1 MGLSLLLAALSRCA
15 SYGES
20 SGAGAASL
28 PDASTLG
35 GDDGATEAQG
45 RPQVG
50 SDDAATDAA
59 DGDASATPCS
69 EPRRL
74 VGVGTVAPSP
84 DTVANG
90 TLDAYG
96 YPVGLD
102 VADEVAR
109 CVWIYLAT
117 SSGEG
122 ASVGVYGGSINA
134 PGELL
139 ASAKL
144 VRAPIAGWNGLVLDR
159 PISLKGQST
168 IWIGLLAS
176 VAIPEIRNEAT
187 NCALGDA
194 RRLTQGGLKSVPEIF
209 TASGG
214 NPSQCLASF
223 YLGR

>member
-1 MGLSLLLAALSRCA
+1 MAPRRRKGGRRPAPTTRPPTPPTGTRPPRHAPNP
-15 SYGES
+15 
-20 SGAGAASL
+20 AASS
-28 PDASTLG
+28 ASG
-35 GDDGATEAQG
+35 K
-45 RPQVG
+45 
-50 SDDAATDAA
+50 
-59 DGDASATPCS
+59 
-69 EPRRL
+69 
-74 VGVGTVAPSP
+74 VAPSP

-144 VRAPIAGWNGLVLDR
+144 VRAPIAGWNGLVLIDR
-159 PISLKGQST
+159 SL
-168 IWIGLLAS
+168 
-176 VAIPEIRNEAT
+176 
-187 NCALGDA
+187 
-194 RRLTQGGLKSVPEIF
+194 
-209 TASGG
+209 
-214 NPSQCLASF
+214 
-223 YLGR
+223 